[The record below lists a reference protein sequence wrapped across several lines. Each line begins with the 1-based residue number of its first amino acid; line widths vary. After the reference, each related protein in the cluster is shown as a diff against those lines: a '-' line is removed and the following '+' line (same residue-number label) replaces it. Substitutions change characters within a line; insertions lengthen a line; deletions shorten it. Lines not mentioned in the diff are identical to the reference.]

1 MTMRFDKMSYEEKWY
16 RYLLRTGASSADIAT
31 ARDKARAAA
40 NRSEALRNLQRLGQE
55 FDNATG
61 EDFFP

>member
-31 ARDKARAAA
+31 AR
-40 NRSEALRNLQRLGQE
+40 LRNLQRLGQE

-61 EDFFP
+61 ED

>member
-1 MTMRFDKMSYEEKWY
+1 MRFDKMSYEEKWY
-16 RYLLRTGASSADIAT
+16 RYLLRTDASSADIAT
-31 ARDKARAAA
+31 ARDKALAAA

-61 EDFFP
+61 ED